1 MILVLGGTSE
11 TATVA
16 QALAEAGRQVLVS
29 TATDIPLAVGT
40 HPFIRHRQGRLDAAA
55 MATLLVQ
62 EKITALVDVTHP
74 YAVEVRATAERVA
87 RAAGVPYFTYVRP
100 GGSVDVVDGVDW
112 VDLVDSH
119 AAAAHIAS
127 QFKKPI
133 LLAIGSRH
141 VADYVGPAREAGV
154 PVIARVL
161 PHHES
166 LTACRAA
173 GLPDDHIITG
183 RGPFTLEQNRELIR
197 RFSIG
202 VMVTK
207 DSGEAGGFQAKRD
220 AARLECCHFIVVGRT
235 PVTAPNAFDQIESL
249 IQAVEKFEQKFAKTA
264 KNGK

>member
-1 MILVLGGTSE
+1 MILVLGGTTE

-40 HPFIRHRQGRLDAAA
+40 HPSIHLRQGRLNEAA
-55 MATLLVQ
+55 MAALLVQ
-62 EKITALVDVTHP
+62 AKITVLVDVTHP

-87 RAAGVPYFTYVRP
+87 RAVGIPYLTYVRP
-100 GGSVDVVDGVDW
+100 GGCREGADG

-119 AAAAHIAS
+119 EVAATRACA
-127 QFKKPI
+127 FGKPI
-133 LLAIGSRH
+133 LLAVGSRH

-154 PVIARVL
+154 LVIARVL

-166 LTACRAA
+166 LAACRAA
-173 GLPDDHIITG
+173 GLADEQIITG
-183 RGPFTLEQNRELIR
+183 RGPFTLEENRELIR

-202 VMVTK
+202 VVVTK

-220 AARLECCHFIVVGRT
+220 AARLESCHFLVVGRA
-235 PVTAPNAFDQIESL
+235 PVTAPNAFDQIGPL
-249 IQAVEKFEQKFAKTA
+249 IQAVEEFEQKLAKTA
-264 KNGK
+264 KNGKIT